1 MRFDTLQDHEFRRDE
16 WNAQERKQV
25 NAMNLSQR
33 VTETVMNFPKVDDY
47 AQRSALGMAR
57 TWIEKGKLDTWDPIR
72 HKDQVQHVNRDALAT
87 AIVAVLEESEAE
99 KDEMVAALAAAR
111 AEVNRP
117 YQLRASASKPLPK
130 PKDKE

>member
-1 MRFDTLQDHEFRRDE
+1 MD
-16 WNAQERKQV
+16 
-25 NAMNLSQR
+25 LSQK
-33 VTETVMNFPKVDDY
+33 VTETVMSFPKVDDY

-111 AEVNRP
+111 TEVNRP
-117 YQLRASASKPLPK
+117 YQLRSSANKPLPK